1 MHKTSTDS
9 NGKQTWV
16 RRLAV
21 GRLCLEVI
29 PSAHALCRHMLQR
42 IHLQFTDMRFL
53 KDRLC
58 SKAVRVL
65 HTGSRQ
71 VIDKTPG
78 QHVTRRFSGRQNDT
92 KWLRS
97 TGELIDPPGSCPA
110 DRCKKACR

>member
-42 IHLQFTDMRFL
+42 IHLQFTDMRF
-53 KDRLC
+53 
-58 SKAVRVL
+58 
-65 HTGSRQ
+65 
-71 VIDKTPG
+71 
-78 QHVTRRFSGRQNDT
+78 
-92 KWLRS
+92 
-97 TGELIDPPGSCPA
+97 
-110 DRCKKACR
+110 